1 MGKKRNILLDT
12 INNSYDL
19 GQVLSTYALYK
30 TLEELGY
37 DCVVNDRYLDEKS
50 FGYQY
55 LKERCCM
62 VAGMNL
68 RMTREEYYSTFYAFI
83 TGASNRWRLCKD
95 AWRLSR
101 SAVLRP

>member
-50 FGYQY
+50 FGYQI
-55 LKERCCM
+55 LKGTLLYGGWDEFKDDKGRILF
-62 VAGMNL
+62 N
-68 RMTREEYYSTFYAFI
+68 I
-83 TGASNRWRLCKD
+83 LCVYHRGIK
-95 AWRLSR
+95 
-101 SAVLRP
+101 

>member
-37 DCVVNDRYLDEKS
+37 DCVVNDRYLDE
-50 FGYQY
+50 
-55 LKERCCM
+55 
-62 VAGMNL
+62 NL
-68 RMTREEYYSTFYAFI
+68 LGTNT
-83 TGASNRWRLCKD
+83 
-95 AWRLSR
+95 
-101 SAVLRP
+101 

>member
-55 LKERCCM
+55 
-62 VAGMNL
+62 
-68 RMTREEYYSTFYAFI
+68 
-83 TGASNRWRLCKD
+83 
-95 AWRLSR
+95 
-101 SAVLRP
+101 

>member
-83 TGASNRWRLCKD
+83 TGASNR
-95 AWRLSR
+95 
-101 SAVLRP
+101 